1 MADDLKIPLLEELEK
16 GPWPSFV
23 TDIKSIAGDKEM
35 AADLLR
41 QLEKSYEDKRG
52 YWKHGGLVG
61 VMGYGGGVI
70 GRYSALPEEFP
81 GVSHFHT
88 VRVNQ
93 PSGWFYTSDTL
104 KEIVDIWDEHGSG
117 LYNMHGSTG
126 DMVLLGTRTE
136 ELEPTFRALTE
147 KGWDLGGSGSDLRT
161 PSCCVGP
168 ARCENACYDT
178 LALTYALTK
187 NYQDELHRPMF
198 NYKYKIKMSG
208 CPNDCTA
215 AIARSDMGIIGIW
228 TDDIQVDEAA
238 FAQYVK
244 DGFNVQE
251 FVVDQ
256 CPTSCITVDGDK
268 INIDDSD
275 CVKCMHCI
283 NRMPKALSV
292 GKEKGFAITLG
303 AKAPI
308 VEGALFGSVIIP
320 FMKIEDEDFDPMYD
334 LIERIWE
341 FWDEHGTARERI
353 GEFIERISLAT
364 FLEGIGEEPSP
375 KMVKA
380 PRDNPYIFYEEY
392 YAEEGA
398 SSEE

>member
-1 MADDLKIPLLEELEK
+1 MADLKIPLLDELEK
-16 GPWPSFV
+16 GPWPSFIS
-23 TDIKSIAGDKEM
+23 DIKSMADKKEM

-61 VMGYGGGVI
+61 VLGYGGGVI

-88 VRVNQ
+88 IRVNQ
-93 PSGWFYTSDTL
+93 PSGWFYTTDAL
-104 KEIVDIWDEHGSG
+104 REIVDIWDEHGSG
-117 LYNMHGSTG
+117 LFNMHGSTG

-168 ARCENACYDT
+168 ARCEHACYDT
-178 LALTYALTK
+178 LAMTYALTH

-215 AIARSDMGIIGIW
+215 AIARADMGIIGIW
-228 TDDIQVDEAA
+228 KDDIQVDQAR
-238 FAQYVK
+238 FAEYV
-244 DGFNVQE
+244 DSGFPVQTA
-251 FVVDQ
+251 VVDL
-256 CPTSCITVDGDK
+256 CPTGCISVEGK
-268 INIDDSD
+268 EINIDNSN

-292 GKEKGFAITLG
+292 GKDKGFAITLG

-320 FMKIEDEDFDPMYD
+320 FMSIEGDDFEPMYD

-364 FLEGIGEEPSP
+364 FLEGIGEEASP

-392 YAEEGA
+392 YAEEGTG
-398 SSEE
+398 SEE